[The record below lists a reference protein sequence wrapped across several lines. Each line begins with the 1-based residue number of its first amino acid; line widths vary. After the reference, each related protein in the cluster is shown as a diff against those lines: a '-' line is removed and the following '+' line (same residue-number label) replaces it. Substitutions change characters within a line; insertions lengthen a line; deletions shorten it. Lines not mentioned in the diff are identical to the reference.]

1 MTFDSTFKGA
11 VTIDYAQAAY
21 YNKVHHRNETFKIC
35 KEQMFS
41 GQVVFYFQKDFYL
54 VQEFNDKIKYL
65 KAAGILDIWLRKYI
79 DNKYLNFK
87 QPKIGSRKL
96 KFRNLQGGFQL
107 FCGGI
112 LISTFIFSMEIVS
125 RCRVMRILRRNLE
138 H

>member
-21 YNKVHHRNETFKIC
+21 YNKIHHKNDTFKIC

-65 KAAGILDIWLRKYI
+65 KAAGILDIWLKKYI
-79 DNKYLNFK
+79 DNKYLLFK
-87 QPKIGSRKL
+87 QPKIRAGKL
-96 KFRNLQGGFQL
+96 KFRNLQGGFEI
-107 FCGGI
+107 FCAGV
-112 LISTFIFSMEIVS
+112 LISILVFSMEVVS
-125 RCRVMRILRRNLE
+125 RFQMMRILRRIFE
-138 H
+138 